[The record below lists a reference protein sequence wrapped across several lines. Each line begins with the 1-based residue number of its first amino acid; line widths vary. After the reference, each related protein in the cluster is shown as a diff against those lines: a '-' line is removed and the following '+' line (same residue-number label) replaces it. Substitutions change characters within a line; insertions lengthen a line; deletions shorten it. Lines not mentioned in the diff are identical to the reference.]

1 MIGEYMR
8 TIDNDNTKQTT
19 FSEFNNKNVV
29 NAAISG
35 HQLTTIRQYKDN
47 VFCLLYRD
55 KNNLLDLYN
64 GLNDTNYTNVD
75 DLTVTTLKGG
85 VYMKYKN
92 DASFVF
98 GQDLYMF
105 EQQSS
110 RNPNMPLRFLHYLSD
125 VYRQMYNNS
134 DLHRSTML
142 KIPVPH
148 FVTFYNGK
156 QPLEVESTLRLSDM
170 YEKKM
175 DCPELE
181 LIVRVININ
190 TGAIINKKSLDN
202 EKNDIINGIN
212 QLEAEGVSQ
221 GSYVKDFCRVN
232 MKLVPDSFDN
242 KESFTDLNMLFGT
255 ARHFE
260 DKTASLA
267 WQPEREYTSGG
278 WGYVGG
284 KAFRARTK
292 RGSQPASNLNIY
304 GTEQDPIFQ
313 TQRRGLNSFK
323 ADLPDGR
330 YVVYLYWT
338 ELSGADV
345 VDLAYQLDNIV
356 QKEKATERLFH
367 VDINGMRVLSSLDV
381 AKEVG
386 VRRPMICKIPVTIS
400 AKKGLTVDFI
410 PIKGETMITAIRIL
424 KMD

>member
-1 MIGEYMR
+1 M
-8 TIDNDNTKQTT
+8 
-19 FSEFNNKNVV
+19 
-29 NAAISG
+29 
-35 HQLTTIRQYKDN
+35 
-47 VFCLLYRD
+47 
-55 KNNLLDLYN
+55 
-64 GLNDTNYTNVD
+64 
-75 DLTVTTLKGG
+75 
-85 VYMKYKN
+85 
-92 DASFVF
+92 
-98 GQDLYMF
+98 
-105 EQQSS
+105 
-110 RNPNMPLRFLHYLSD
+110 
-125 VYRQMYNNS
+125 
-134 DLHRSTML
+134 
-142 KIPVPH
+142 
-148 FVTFYNGK
+148 
-156 QPLEVESTLRLSDM
+156 
-170 YEKKM
+170 
-175 DCPELE
+175 
-181 LIVRVININ
+181 
-190 TGAIINKKSLDN
+190 
-202 EKNDIINGIN
+202 
-212 QLEAEGVSQ
+212 
-221 GSYVKDFCRVN
+221 N

-242 KESFTDLNMLFGT
+242 KESFTELNMLFGT